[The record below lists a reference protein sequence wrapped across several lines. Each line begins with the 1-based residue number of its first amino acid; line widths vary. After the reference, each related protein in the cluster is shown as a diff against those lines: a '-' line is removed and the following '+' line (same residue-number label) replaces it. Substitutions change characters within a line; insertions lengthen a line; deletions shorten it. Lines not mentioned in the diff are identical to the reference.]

1 MTKRSVLTIRVPEEL
16 KSRLE
21 RLADSQGVSLNQLAL
36 YAFSKEAS
44 HIETQMFFS
53 RRLGQKKKSDILSGF
68 DQVLSKVKDREPLNA
83 DDAF

>member
-16 KSRLE
+16 KNRLE

-44 HIETQMFFS
+44 NIETQMFFS
-53 RRLGQKKKSDILSGF
+53 RRLGQKKKADVLAGF
-68 DQVLSKVKDREPLNA
+68 DLTLSKVKDREPFA
-83 DDAF
+83 PEDTI

>member
-44 HIETQMFFS
+44 NIETQVLKLGALSSFS
-53 RRLGQKKKSDILSGF
+53 IRITQLFQSLSD
-68 DQVLSKVKDREPLNA
+68 
-83 DDAF
+83 